1 MLDRVAFFTINNYRL
16 KLIKEIEILE
26 VSYRKTPPPHT
37 VLTHTHKNIGK
48 CIVRR

>member
-1 MLDRVAFFTINNYRL
+1 MLDLVAFFTINNYRL

-26 VSYRKTPPPHT
+26 VSYRRTSPPT
-37 VLTHTHKNIGK
+37 QYTHTHTNIGK

>member
-26 VSYRKTPPPHT
+26 VSYRRTPPPHT
-37 VLTHTHKNIGK
+37 QYSHTHTKILVN
-48 CIVRR
+48 V

>member
-1 MLDRVAFFTINNYRL
+1 MLDLVAFFTINNYRL

-26 VSYRKTPPPHT
+26 VSYRRTSPPPIQY
-37 VLTHTHKNIGK
+37 THTHKNIGK